1 MHGTHSVRPSSF
13 RADNPL
19 ELSRSGLA
27 AITLAR
33 MVVEA
38 VGRYGLQKKLANGNM
53 GEVFLAEYTGEAGFR
68 RRVVVK
74 RLFQHLAHH
83 PEAVRMF
90 QDEAH
95 VLSALNHPNI
105 PQVHDLGYA
114 DGHWYLVI
122 EHVPGFTLAE
132 LCAAGAREGIPMPF
146 DAVVS
151 AIEQLCDALH
161 HAHERNDDEGR
172 PMRIVHRDV
181 TPHNVMITPDGFA
194 KLLDFGV
201 AYTARDEAKTG
212 TIKGTLAYMA
222 PEQVRGQRI
231 DKRSDVFSV
240 GVMLYELT
248 TGRRLFHGG
257 EIEVMTA
264 IVERDV
270 LPPSHWVP
278 GYPAELEYIVL
289 TALARDRGRRYP
301 SALHLARALEEF
313 ALSTGVIPNH
323 QALARYYQQVFH
335 EDERASR
342 GHGSYRPISAQPAAA
357 SYSVQ
362 AHSQHPQQHHALV
375 GGHSHP
381 YLHEF
386 SDLGAEPEIEPVLEE
401 PEIDEAPQALLLPM
415 DLEEDLLVEEAPPI
429 ILARPKR

>member
-1 MHGTHSVRPSSF
+1 
-13 RADNPL
+13 
-19 ELSRSGLA
+19 
-27 AITLAR
+27 

-38 VGRYGLQKKLANGNM
+38 VGRYGLQRKLANGNM
-53 GEVFLAEYTGEAGFR
+53 GEVFLAEYSGEAGFR

-105 PQVHDLGYA
+105 PQIYDLGYA
-114 DGHWYLVI
+114 EGHWYLVI

-151 AIEQLCDALH
+151 AVEQLCDALH

-201 AYTARDEAKTG
+201 AHTARDEAHSG

-231 DKRSDVFSV
+231 DKRSDVFAV

-270 LPPSHWVP
+270 TPPSHWVP
-278 GYPAELEYIVL
+278 GYPQELEFIVL
-289 TALARDRGRRYP
+289 TALSRDRGRRYP
-301 SALHLARALEEF
+301 SALHLAHALEDY
-313 ALSTGVIPNH
+313 ALSTGVSPNH
-323 QALARYYQQVFH
+323 QALARYYQQVFR
-335 EDERASR
+335 EDERLAR
-342 GHGSYRPISAQPAAA
+342 GHGSYRPIPITPSQGNAVRHPPSNQPPQSAAVAGRHGR
-357 SYSVQ
+357 
-362 AHSQHPQQHHALV
+362 AHLHELHALR
-375 GGHSHP
+375 G
-381 YLHEF
+381 
-386 SDLGAEPEIEPVLEE
+386 EPALEPVVEDMVELE
-401 PEIDEAPQALLLPM
+401 EAPQALLLP
-415 DLEEDLLVEEAPPI
+415 LELDDDLLVEEAPPI
-429 ILARPKR
+429 VLARPKR

>member
-1 MHGTHSVRPSSF
+1 
-13 RADNPL
+13 
-19 ELSRSGLA
+19 
-27 AITLAR
+27 

-38 VGRYGLQKKLANGNM
+38 VGRYGLQQKLANGNM
-53 GEVFLAEYTGEAGFR
+53 GEVFLAEYSGEAGFR

-74 RLFQHLAHH
+74 RLFQHLLHH

-105 PQVHDLGYA
+105 PQIYDLGCA
-114 DGHWYLVI
+114 AGHWYLVI

-132 LCAAGAREGIPMPF
+132 LCGAGAREGVPMPF

-172 PMRIVHRDV
+172 PLRVVHRDV

-201 AYTARDEAKTG
+201 AQTALHRGPHDG
-212 TIKGTLAYMA
+212 TLKGTLAYMA

-231 DKRSDVFSV
+231 DKRADVFAV

-248 TGRRLFHGG
+248 TGHRLFHGS

-270 LPPSHWVP
+270 PAPSQLVP
-278 GYPAELEYIVL
+278 GYPLELEYIVL
-289 TALARDRGRRYP
+289 TALSRDRVRRYP
-301 SALHLARALEEF
+301 SALHLARALEEY
-313 ALSTGVIPNH
+313 AVSTGLSPNH

-335 EDERASR
+335 EEERVAR
-342 GHGSYRPISAQPAAA
+342 GHGSYRPAA
-357 SYSVQ
+357 SQAQASVMQ
-362 AHSQHPQQHHALV
+362 FSQHRVAMGPARSAAVVDTAAGYLDDLRALRSSPPIDPSV
-375 GGHSHP
+375 SETP
-381 YLHEF
+381 LAL
-386 SDLGAEPEIEPVLEE
+386 SLPIELD
-401 PEIDEAPQALLLPM
+401 DE
-415 DLEEDLLVEEAPPI
+415 LLVDEDAPI
-429 ILARPKR
+429 VLVRPKRG